1 MFGSATIPSL
11 DISPPILE
19 GRAPLKAR
27 DPSLIPAAPHG
38 NGAAAG
44 LARLRSA
51 TRFATAPIPRN
62 LDPRGLRSRHKGS
75 HRGSRV
81 SDVELVARVA
91 KPPRT
96 DVTQGDDVSPW
107 DKPRAY
113 RDSRIDP
120 CHLTLARNAET
131 CPEACLVDRSYLLE
145 HHRRRPSQPYGRRK
159 ENVRRHPPSHSLRE
173 RPYFIAL
180 SKHPSLR
187 NFPYR
192 EQGHI
197 VHEKPPHLNWGEC
210 CDRASQRLRFVSPR
224 QHLLRVR
231 RRVRQHLG

>member
-51 TRFATAPIPRN
+51 TRFATAPIPRD

-81 SDVELVARVA
+81 SGVELVARVA

-107 DKPRAY
+107 DKPRLTAIAA
-113 RDSRIDP
+113 S
-120 CHLTLARNAET
+120 TLAISRSPAMPRRAPRRALSIVLT
-131 CPEACLVDRSYLLE
+131 CSSITVDVRLN
-145 HHRRRPSQPYGRRK
+145 PTTTGRRTC
-159 ENVRRHPPSHSLRE
+159 VG
-173 RPYFIAL
+173 I
-180 SKHPSLR
+180 
-187 NFPYR
+187 
-192 EQGHI
+192 
-197 VHEKPPHLNWGEC
+197 HLPT
-210 CDRASQRLRFVSPR
+210 RFVRGTTITGRGRLFSQSSCTMRKGRTPPYSLPTIGSR
-224 QHLLRVR
+224 SAKHI
-231 RRVRQHLG
+231 

>member
-44 LARLRSA
+44 LARLRST
-51 TRFATAPIPRN
+51 TRFATAPMPRN
-62 LDPRGLRSRHKGS
+62 LDPRGLRSRHKGN

-81 SDVELVARVA
+81 SGVELVARVA

-131 CPEACLVDRSYLLE
+131 RPETCLVDCSYLLE
-145 HHRRRPSQPYGRRK
+145 HHRRRPSQPYDRR
-159 ENVRRHPPSHSLRE
+159 RRTCVG
-173 RPYFIAL
+173 I
-180 SKHPSLR
+180 
-187 NFPYR
+187 
-192 EQGHI
+192 
-197 VHEKPPHLNWGEC
+197 HLPT
-210 CDRASQRLRFVSPR
+210 RFVR
-224 QHLLRVR
+224 GTTITVR
-231 RRVRQHLG
+231 GRLFSRSSCTMRTGRMPPYSLPTI